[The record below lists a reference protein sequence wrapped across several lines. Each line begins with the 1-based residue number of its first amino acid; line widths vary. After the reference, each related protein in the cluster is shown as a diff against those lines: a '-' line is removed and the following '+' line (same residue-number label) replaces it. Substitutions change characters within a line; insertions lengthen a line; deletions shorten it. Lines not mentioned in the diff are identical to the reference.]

1 MVKIFLNGCCGR
13 MGKAIAN
20 LCVNNPEYKIVAGGD
35 IVENPSYDFPVYTNL
50 NDCTEDFDAI
60 IDFSNAKA
68 VPAVLEFALNRKK
81 PFVCCT
87 TALSDE
93 TIASIQTASETIAVF
108 KSANMSL
115 GINMMVELC
124 KKATKILYPE
134 FDIEIVEAHHNRKL
148 DAPSGTAMMI
158 ADGIKQEISDD
169 VEYVYDRHSVNKARS
184 KNEIGISAIRGGNIV
199 GEHSAMFISDE
210 EILTISHSAQ
220 TRDVFAKGALTA
232 AKFMAGKNNGYYTM
246 SDVIAQYI
254 EE

>member
-20 LCVNNPEYKIVAGGD
+20 LCYNNPDYKIVAGGD
-35 IVENPSYDFPVYTNL
+35 IIENKNYDFPVYTIL
-50 NDCTEDFDAI
+50 SECTEDFDVI

-68 VPAVLEFALNRKK
+68 VPTILEFALSRKK
-81 PFVCCT
+81 PFICCT
-87 TALSDE
+87 TALSDD
-93 TIASIQTASETIAVF
+93 TVSAILSASEKIAVF

-124 KKATKILYPE
+124 KQATRILYPE

-158 ADGIKQEISDD
+158 ASAIDQEISDN

-184 KNEIGISAIRGGNIV
+184 KNEIGISSIRGGNIV

-232 AKFMAGKNNGYYTM
+232 AKFMAGKEKGYFTM

-254 EE
+254 GD

>member
-1 MVKIFLNGCCGR
+1 MVNIFLNGCCGR
-13 MGKAIAN
+13 MGRAIA
-20 LCVNNPEYKIVAGGD
+20 CICKSSDEYNIVAGCDMMPGED
-35 IVENPSYDFPVYTNL
+35 MSFPVYKDPNEAS
-50 NDCTEDFDAI
+50 EDFDVI

-68 VPAVLEFALNRKK
+68 VPGVLEFALNRKK
-81 PFVCCT
+81 PLICCT

-93 TIASIQTASETIAVF
+93 TVASLLEASEKIAVF

-115 GINMMVELC
+115 GINMMVELA
-124 KKATKILYPE
+124 KQATRILYPE

-158 ADGIKQEISDD
+158 ASAIDQEISDNI
-169 VEYVYDRHSVNKARS
+169 EYVYDRHSVNKARS
-184 KNEIGISAIRGGNIV
+184 KNEIGISSIRGGNIV

-232 AKFMAGKNNGYYTM
+232 AKFMAGKEKGYFTM

-254 EE
+254 GD

>member
-1 MVKIFLNGCCGR
+1 MVKIFLNGGCGR
-13 MGKAIAN
+13 LGKAIAN
-20 LCVNNPEYKIVAGGD
+20 LCCNNPDYKIVAGGD
-35 IVENPSYDFPVYTNL
+35 IIENKNYDFPVYTSL
-50 NDCTEDFDAI
+50 SECTEDFDVI

-68 VPAVLEFALNRKK
+68 VPTILEFALSRKK
-81 PFVCCT
+81 PFICCT
-87 TALSDE
+87 TALSDD
-93 TIASIQTASETIAVF
+93 TVSAILSASEKIAVF

-124 KKATKILYPE
+124 KQATRILYPE

-158 ADGIKQEISDD
+158 ASAIDQEISDN

-184 KNEIGISAIRGGNIV
+184 KNEIGISSIRGGNIV

-232 AKFMAGKNNGYYTM
+232 AKFMAGKEKGYFTM

-254 EE
+254 GD

>member
-1 MVKIFLNGCCGR
+1 MVKVFLNGCCGR

-68 VPAVLEFALNRKK
+68 VPSVLEFALNRKK

-148 DAPSGTAMMI
+148 DAPSGTAIMI

>member
-20 LCVNNPEYKIVAGGD
+20 LCYNNPDYKIVAGGD
-35 IVENPSYDFPVYTNL
+35 IIENKNYDFPVYTSL
-50 NDCTEDFDAI
+50 SECTEDFDVI

-68 VPAVLEFALNRKK
+68 VPTILEFALSRKK
-81 PFVCCT
+81 PFICCT
-87 TALSDE
+87 TALSDD
-93 TIASIQTASETIAVF
+93 TVSAILSASEKIAVF

-124 KKATKILYPE
+124 KQATRILYPE

-158 ADGIKQEISDD
+158 ASAIDQEISDN

-184 KNEIGISAIRGGNIV
+184 KNEIGISSIRGGNIV

-232 AKFMAGKNNGYYTM
+232 AKFMCGKEKGYFTM

-254 EE
+254 EK

>member
-50 NDCTEDFDAI
+50 SDCTEDFDAI

>member
-1 MVKIFLNGCCGR
+1 
-13 MGKAIAN
+13 MGKAIAA
-20 LCVNNPEYKIVAGGD
+20 LCENNPDYKIVAGGD
-35 IVENPSYDFPVYTNL
+35 IIENNNYAFPVYTSL
-50 NDCTEDFDAI
+50 NECTEDFDVI

-68 VPAVLEFALNRKK
+68 VPAILEFALSRNK
-81 PFVCCT
+81 PFICCT
-87 TALSDE
+87 TALSDD
-93 TIASIQTASETIAVF
+93 TVNSILAASEKIAVF

-124 KKATKILYPE
+124 KQATRILYPE

-158 ADGIKQEISDD
+158 ASAIDQEISDD
-169 VEYVYDRHSVNKARS
+169 IEFVYDRHSVNKARS
-184 KNEIGISAIRGGNIV
+184 KNEIGISSIRGGNIV

-232 AKFMAGKNNGYYTM
+232 AKFMAGKEKGYYTM

-254 EE
+254 EK

>member
-1 MVKIFLNGCCGR
+1 MVNIFLNGCCGR
-13 MGKAIAN
+13 MGKAIAA
-20 LCVNNPEYKIVAGGD
+20 LCENNPDYKIVAGGD
-35 IVENPSYDFPVYTNL
+35 IIENSSYDFPVYTSL
-50 NDCTEDFDAI
+50 NECTEDFDVI

-68 VPAVLEFALNRKK
+68 VPTILEFALSRKK
-81 PFVCCT
+81 PFICCT
-87 TALSDE
+87 TALSDDTVSAILKAAE
-93 TIASIQTASETIAVF
+93 TIPVF

-124 KKATKILYPE
+124 KQATRILYPE

-148 DAPSGTAMMI
+148 DAPSGTAIMI
-158 ADGIKQEISDD
+158 ANGIKEEIDEN

-184 KNEIGISAIRGGNIV
+184 KNEIGISSIRGGNIV

-210 EILTISHSAQ
+210 EIVTISHSAQ

-232 AKFMAGKNNGYYTM
+232 AKFMADKEKGYYTM

-254 EE
+254 EK

>member
-1 MVKIFLNGCCGR
+1 MTRVIMHGCNGR
-13 MGKAIAN
+13 MGQAIVGLISSDEDA
-20 LCVNNPEYKIVAGGD
+20 CIVAGVDKFDQGK
-35 IVENPSYDFPVYTNL
+35 NSFPVYESIE
-50 NDCTEDFDAI
+50 DCEIEADVI

-68 VPAVLEFALNRKK
+68 VPSVLEFALNRNK
-81 PFVCCT
+81 PFICCT
-87 TALSDE
+87 TALSDD
-93 TIASIQTASETIAVF
+93 TVNAILAASEKIAVF

-124 KKATKILYPE
+124 RKATKILYPE

-158 ADGIKQEISDD
+158 ANAIDQEIPDN

-184 KNEIGISAIRGGNIV
+184 KQEIGISSIRGGNIV

-232 AKFMAGKNNGYYTM
+232 AKFMAGKESGYFTM

>member
-1 MVKIFLNGCCGR
+1 MIKEMSIDLETYSDVDISKCGAYKYAESDNFEILLF
-13 MGKAIAN
+13 GVSVDGEPINVYDLACGDEI
-20 LCVNNPEYKIVAGGD
+20 PED
-35 IVENPSYDFPVYTNL
+35 IL
-50 NDCTEDFDAI
+50 A
-60 IDFSNAKA
+60 
-68 VPAVLEFALNRKK
+68 
-81 PFVCCT
+81 
-87 TALSDE
+87 ALSDE
-93 TIASIQTASETIAVF
+93 TVASILEASEKIAVF

-158 ADGIKQEISDD
+158 ASAIDQEISDN

-184 KNEIGISAIRGGNIV
+184 KNEIGISSIRGGNIV

-232 AKFMAGKNNGYYTM
+232 AKFMSGKDKGYYTM
-246 SDVIAQYI
+246 SDVIAQYTG
-254 EE
+254 E